1 MARKYDIIE
10 RLKAKNERPFVMVD
24 EDHSYQIETSKT
36 NVMAIMALTGEVSKK
51 EDATQEDEMQM
62 MDKIVEM
69 SLGKEA
75 ADYISSLKLTFDA
88 YSLIIDVI
96 MAAIKGVDL
105 EEDSNEKET
114 PKK

>member
-24 EDHSYQIETSKT
+24 ENTSYQIDTSKT
-36 NVMAIMALTGEVSKK
+36 NVMAIMAVIDEMGKDETSIK
-51 EDATQEDEMQM
+51 EDTKM
-62 MDKIVEM
+62 MDRIVEM
-69 SLGKEA
+69 SLGKKALE
-75 ADYISSLKLTFDA
+75 YIDSLNLTFDA
-88 YSLIIDVI
+88 YSLIFDVI

-114 PKK
+114 QKK

>member
-24 EDHSYQIETSKT
+24 ENTSYQIDTSKT
-36 NVMAIMALTGEVSKK
+36 NVMAIMAVIDGMGKDETSIK
-51 EDATQEDEMQM
+51 EDTKM

-69 SLGKEA
+69 SLGEKA
-75 ADYISSLKLTFDA
+75 LKYIDSLNLTFDA
-88 YSLIIDVI
+88 YSLIFDVI
-96 MAAIKGVDL
+96 MAAIRGVDL
-105 EEDSNEKET
+105 EEYSNEKET

>member
-24 EDHSYQIETSKT
+24 ENISYQIDTSKT
-36 NVMAIMALTGEVSKK
+36 NVMSIMAVIDEMGKDETSIK
-51 EDATQEDEMQM
+51 EDT
-62 MDKIVEM
+62 M
-69 SLGKEA
+69 SLGKKALE
-75 ADYISSLKLTFDA
+75 YIDSLNLTFDA
-88 YSLIIDVI
+88 YSLIFDVI

-105 EEDSNEKET
+105 EEDSNEKEA

>member
-10 RLKAKNERPFVMVD
+10 RLKAKNERPFVTVD
-24 EDHSYQIETSKT
+24 EDHSYQINTSKT
-36 NVMAIMALTGEVSKK
+36 NVMAIMTLTDEVSKK
-51 EDATQEDEMQM
+51 ENATEEDSMEM
-62 MDKIVEM
+62 MDKIIEM
-69 SLGKEA
+69 SLGKEGA
-75 ADYISSLKLTFDA
+75 EYITSLDLTFDA
-88 YSLIIDVI
+88 YSLIFDVI

>member
-24 EDHSYQIETSKT
+24 ENISYQIDTSKT
-36 NVMAIMALTGEVSKK
+36 NVMSIMAVIDEMGKDETSIK
-51 EDATQEDEMQM
+51 EDTKKALEYID
-62 MDKIVEM
+62 
-69 SLGKEA
+69 SLN
-75 ADYISSLKLTFDA
+75 LTFDA
-88 YSLIIDVI
+88 YSLIFDVI
-96 MAAIKGVDL
+96 MAAIRGVDL